1 MRKVLSLLLVSISLL
16 GAASSAYAQSNGQA
30 TLYNLQ
36 TASFPAISAGM
47 DVYDAA
53 GNFVTGLQAAD
64 ITVLEDN
71 NPRALSKLEEL
82 QPGAQFAVALNTGSV
97 FGWRDAYAVTRLDT
111 IRKAL
116 MDWATSL
123 PSDKGDDLSLV
134 AVGATET
141 AHVTIVDFL
150 TAITAYQVDAKT
162 VLPSL
167 DTFSR
172 AIDLAAASDP
182 ASGRKRAV
190 LFITAIPDS
199 ETLPILQNLIARAK
213 QSDVRVYVWIVANQE
228 QFGIAGATALKDVA
242 IQTGGQYTLF
252 SDTEALPSLETYLA
266 PMRHT
271 YTLAY
276 TSGIATAGSHNVSV
290 AVNVS
295 GTTINASPLSFD
307 INVQPPNPIPVSP
320 PTQIIRKAPDDKTT
334 DLLAFLPESQTIEM
348 MVEFP
353 DGYPRPLL
361 RTALYIDGQKVA
373 ENTSA
378 PFERFT
384 WDVSGYETS
393 GEHLLQVEVVDSL
406 GLRTVSIGVP
416 VEITIV
422 QPPQGVTVVLAH
434 NAPWIA
440 GGTVLLA
447 GGILVIVL
455 TAGLRKKNPK
465 RRTGSRSRTDP
476 LTQPVETIHEHRP
489 RSSRAQK
496 NRMSPAYLVRL
507 RSDGQA
513 TTSPA
518 ISLTGEEVTF
528 GNDPTK
534 ATFVIDDPAV
544 SALHARL
551 VQKPEGGFVLTD
563 EKSAAGTWVNFEQI
577 TVPYMLKHGDIF
589 HIGRMSYRFMLRTPP
604 PKTGPHLTP
613 HKS

>member
-1 MRKVLSLLLVSISLL
+1 MRKIFLLIIGLIFLL
-16 GAASSAYAQSNGQA
+16 GTATPARAQSSAQA

-53 GNFVTGLQAAD
+53 GSFVTGLQAGD
-64 ITVLEDN
+64 ITIIEDN
-71 NPRALSKLEEL
+71 QPRAISKLEEL
-82 QPGAQFAVALNTGSV
+82 QPGTQFAVALNTGAI
-97 FGWRDAYAVTRLDT
+97 FGWRDEYAVTRLDT
-111 IRKAL
+111 IRSAL
-116 MDWATSL
+116 MAWAMSL
-123 PSDKGDDLSLV
+123 PSDKGDDLNLV

-141 AHVTIVDFL
+141 AHVNVVDFL
-150 TAITAYQVDAKT
+150 TAITAYTPDAKT
-162 VLPSL
+162 LLPTL

-190 LFITAIPDS
+190 LFITAILEP
-199 ETLPILQNLIARAK
+199 ETFSTLQSLTARAQ
-213 QSDVRVYVWIVANQE
+213 QSGVRVYVWIVANQE

-242 IQTGGQYTLF
+242 IQTGGQYMLF
-252 SDTEALPSLETYLA
+252 SGVEALPSPETYLA

-276 TSGIATAGSHNVSV
+276 TSAISASGTHTITV
-290 AVNVS
+290 AVNVA
-295 GTTINASPLSFD
+295 GTTVTASPLSYD

-320 PTQIIRKAPDDKTT
+320 PEQIVRTAPDDKTT
-334 DLLAFLPESQTIEM
+334 NLLAFIPATQTIEM

-353 DGYPRPLL
+353 DGHPRPLL
-361 RTALYIDGQKVA
+361 RTALYVDGQKVA
-373 ENTSA
+373 ENISA

-384 WDVSGYETS
+384 WDVSGYQTS

-416 VEITIV
+416 VTITIV
-422 QPPQGVTVVLAH
+422 QPPQGLTVVLAH

-440 GGTVLLA
+440 GGAVLLA
-447 GGILVIVL
+447 GGVLAIVL
-455 TAGLRKKNPK
+455 TAGLRKKKPK
-465 RRTGSRSRTDP
+465 RRTGPRSHVDP
-476 LTQPVETIHEHRP
+476 LTQPVETVREHRS
-489 RSSRAQK
+489 RSSRSQK
-496 NRMSPAYLVRL
+496 NKMSPAYLIRL
-507 RSDGQA
+507 RSDGQV
-513 TTSPA
+513 TTIPA

-544 SALHARL
+544 SALHARIA
-551 VQKPEGGFVLTD
+551 QGADDNFVLTD

-577 TVPYMLKHGDIF
+577 TEPYTLKHGDIL

-604 PKTGPHLTP
+604 EKTGPHLTP
-613 HKS
+613 YKS